1 MTAIIITIALIGY
14 ILIAT
19 EYLTNIN
26 KAAVAIFL
34 GAVGWVLYIC
44 YGTDFVMGQHPAEY
58 GNFLQ
63 GASPTSLNVK
73 QFISQNIFL
82 KYVGKASEVVLFL
95 TATMSIVEIL
105 MNNGCF
111 DFVLHIMRTRNS
123 QRLLWILAI
132 VTLLIS
138 VNIDNL
144 TTTVMMLFMMHKIV
158 VSRRQRMIYGS
169 AIVLSANIG
178 GAITVI
184 GDPIG
189 LVLWNNGYVDATNF
203 SMSLILPC
211 FIAWALPIFLIGR
224 TLPDTV
230 DRECVTLPYRGD
242 DTRLNVWQR
251 LLMLFVGIGGLW
263 FIPTFHTITRL
274 SPFLGALC
282 VLSVLWIVNEVVN
295 RKLLPT
301 NEYIN
306 RQMPHML
313 RYGVIQ
319 LMLFVM
325 GIMLFLGVLAETGFA
340 ATAAAF
346 IQESIGNIWI
356 IGALAGMLST
366 VLNNIASTLTAI
378 TLCVPTA
385 SASIATAPLDYASAF
400 MQNGAFW
407 KMIAYTTTIG
417 SNILGIGSIAGL
429 AYIKVERVRI
439 SWYLRNIGVKCL
451 IGGLLGFIVLIL
463 TETL

>member
-224 TLPDTV
+224 TL
-230 DRECVTLPYRGD
+230 
-242 DTRLNVWQR
+242 
-251 LLMLFVGIGGLW
+251 
-263 FIPTFHTITRL
+263 
-274 SPFLGALC
+274 
-282 VLSVLWIVNEVVN
+282 
-295 RKLLPT
+295 
-301 NEYIN
+301 
-306 RQMPHML
+306 
-313 RYGVIQ
+313 
-319 LMLFVM
+319 
-325 GIMLFLGVLAETGFA
+325 
-340 ATAAAF
+340 
-346 IQESIGNIWI
+346 
-356 IGALAGMLST
+356 
-366 VLNNIASTLTAI
+366 
-378 TLCVPTA
+378 
-385 SASIATAPLDYASAF
+385 
-400 MQNGAFW
+400 
-407 KMIAYTTTIG
+407 
-417 SNILGIGSIAGL
+417 
-429 AYIKVERVRI
+429 
-439 SWYLRNIGVKCL
+439 
-451 IGGLLGFIVLIL
+451 
-463 TETL
+463 

>member
-1 MTAIIITIALIGY
+1 MLHSMGLAD
-14 ILIAT
+14 ILDRQDT
-19 EYLTNIN
+19 
-26 KAAVAIFL
+26 
-34 GAVGWVLYIC
+34 
-44 YGTDFVMGQHPAEY
+44 
-58 GNFLQ
+58 
-63 GASPTSLNVK
+63 
-73 QFISQNIFL
+73 
-82 KYVGKASEVVLFL
+82 
-95 TATMSIVEIL
+95 
-105 MNNGCF
+105 
-111 DFVLHIMRTRNS
+111 
-123 QRLLWILAI
+123 
-132 VTLLIS
+132 VTL
-138 VNIDNL
+138 
-144 TTTVMMLFMMHKIV
+144 T
-158 VSRRQRMIYGS
+158 
-169 AIVLSANIG
+169 
-178 GAITVI
+178 
-184 GDPIG
+184 
-189 LVLWNNGYVDATNF
+189 
-203 SMSLILPC
+203 
-211 FIAWALPIFLIGR
+211 
-224 TLPDTV
+224 
-230 DRECVTLPYRGD
+230 YRGD

-378 TLCVPTA
+378 TMCMPTA
-385 SASIATAPLDYASAF
+385 STSIATASLDYASAF